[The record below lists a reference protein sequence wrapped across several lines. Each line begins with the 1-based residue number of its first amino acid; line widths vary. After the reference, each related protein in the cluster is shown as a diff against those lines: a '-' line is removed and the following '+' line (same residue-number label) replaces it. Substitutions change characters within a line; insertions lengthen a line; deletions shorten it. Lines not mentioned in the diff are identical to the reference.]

1 MAYFTHMSTLVG
13 GSFTHMSG
21 ITDLEV
27 VTINGQARLY
37 SASFADGGLS
47 AFALAQGQAATY
59 LDDLGAGPTRG
70 TYGVVGLTVAVV
82 DGQEILIPSG
92 RYDDR
97 VALHV
102 LDGTCGLG
110 NVTTGSGSYTDFGGF
125 TNTEVVTTSKGTF
138 LFASQSGKSGIK
150 SYDFGAGLGLTFKAQ
165 TADSAALFLGDVAT
179 MVTTQIKSRDFLF
192 VASTLDAGIT
202 SYQITQ
208 WGDTY
213 LRDTVSPAD
222 GGGFSLSTVLETA
235 TAGGKNFLLLGSA
248 GTGSISVFS
257 VSNKGRLQETDFKQD
272 TLLTRFDG
280 VDAIES
286 FTYGNRSFVLAG
298 GSDDGLTLFELN
310 PDGTLFLLQSIS
322 DQLNTSLQN
331 VKAITAYVFQNEVQV
346 FVAGEGEAGITQFSL
361 DLGPLGGLWK
371 GGKTND
377 TLSGGVGADV
387 VMGGRGNDILS
398 GSAGDDLLLG
408 GKGRDTLLGEAG
420 NDRMIDG
427 KGKDT
432 MTGGAGAD
440 VFVFNQDGQTDTV
453 TDFTLGVD
461 KLDLSD
467 FTMLYH
473 FSALDIVTKGWGYL
487 ITVQGE
493 AMRLYTPDGQI
504 NAAVEFTQDDF
515 IF

>member
-1 MAYFTHMSTLVG
+1 VAYFTHMSTMVG
-13 GSFTHMSG
+13 GQFAHMSG

-47 AFALAQGQAATY
+47 AFALAEGQVAAY

-70 TYGVVGLTVAVV
+70 TYGVVDLTMAIV

-102 LDGTCGLG
+102 LDGAGALG
-110 NVTTGSGSYTDFGGF
+110 NMVTGSGSYADFGGF

-150 SYDFGAGLGLTFKAQ
+150 SYDFGANMALSFKAQ
-165 TADSAALFLGDVAT
+165 TADSAELYLGDVAA
-179 MVTTQIKSRDFLF
+179 MVTTQIKARDFLF
-192 VASTLDAGIT
+192 IASTLDAGIT

-213 LRDTVSPAD
+213 LRDTVSPSD
-222 GGGFSLSTVLETA
+222 GGGFSLSTVLETT

-248 GTGSISVFS
+248 GTDSISVYS
-257 VSNKGRLQETDFKQD
+257 ISNKGKLLETDFKQD

-280 VDAIES
+280 VEAIES
-286 FTYGNRSFVLAG
+286 FTYGNRTFVLAG
-298 GSDDGLTLFELN
+298 GSDDGITLFELN
-310 PDGTLFLLQSIS
+310 PDGTLFTLDSIS

-331 VKAITAYVFQNEVQV
+331 VSAITAYVFQNEVQV

-361 DLGPLGGLWK
+361 DLGALGGLWRGSK
-371 GGKTND
+371 ASE
-377 TLSGGVGADV
+377 TLSGGIGADLL
-387 VMGGRGNDILS
+387 MGERGNDNLS
-398 GSAGDDLLLG
+398 GGSGDDLLLG
-408 GKGRDTLLGEAG
+408 GKGRDVLQGDAG
-420 NDRMIDG
+420 DDRMIDG

-432 MTGGAGAD
+432 MTGGAGSD

-473 FSALDIVTKGWGYL
+473 FSALDIVTKSWGYL

-493 AMRLYTPDGQI
+493 AMRLYTPEGQQ
-504 NAAVEFTQDDF
+504 NGAVEFTQDDF